1 MSRNVTTHLT
11 ASAQCVPVHCRD
23 DGLPDQGDVA
33 PPAQEVLFVIVLE
46 FSVLHLLDISAS
58 SKGLIKQR

>member
-11 ASAQCVPVHCRD
+11 ASAKRVPVHRRD

-33 PPAQEVLFVIVLE
+33 PPLQEVLFVIALE
-46 FSVLHLLDISAS
+46 VSVLHLLDVGAGSE
-58 SKGLIKQR
+58 GLDK